1 MTDNDIKLFGA
12 SVMSAESAS
21 IKKSISLQS
30 TSFVVAC
37 RCVADCEGK
46 IVVSGVGKAGLI
58 GKKISATMASTGTP
72 SIWLDPINALH
83 GDLGM
88 VDQRDVT
95 LLISNSGSSGELLLT
110 AKGLHALGVKQ
121 IAMTKSKD
129 TLLSK
134 LCDLTLELGQHKEA
148 CPLNLS
154 PSTSTSVM
162 LALGDA
168 VALTV
173 QKMKNFSQDDY
184 ARYHPAGALGR
195 RVVAVKHLMRTD
207 DKIAVVSCDA
217 IIGNAMQSITRARCG
232 LCIVLDNAGKLKGV
246 YTDGDF
252 RRDWSSGVDI
262 STEPVSNHMNKTP
275 KSILCT
281 ASGSEALDIM
291 HKLRVNSLPVLDEQG
306 FVCGLVDIQ
315 DLV

>member
-1 MTDNDIKLFGA
+1 MNDLDVLVFGKQVMRAEAEGISSARDIQSDSFA
-12 SVMSAESAS
+12 SVCNMIVHCS
-21 IKKSISLQS
+21 
-30 TSFVVAC
+30 
-37 RCVADCEGK
+37 GK
-46 IVVSGVGKAGLI
+46 VVVSGVGKAGLI

-88 VDQRDVT
+88 VDAKDIA

-110 AKGLHALGVKQ
+110 AKGLRALGVTL
-121 IAMTKSKD
+121 IAMTRSID
-129 TLLSK
+129 TLLAK
-134 LCDLTLELGQHKEA
+134 MCDHTLELGLHEEA
-148 CPLNLS
+148 CPLNLA

-173 QKMKNFSQDDY
+173 LKMRGFSEQDY

-195 RVVAVKHLMRTD
+195 RVVPVEHLMRIG
-207 DKIAVVSCDA
+207 KAMAIVGESAVIGDA
-217 IIGNAMQSITRARCG
+217 VQAITKARCG
-232 LCIVLDNAGKLKGV
+232 LCMIIDEVGRLKGV

-252 RRDWSSGVDI
+252 RRDWSAGVDI
-262 STEPVSNHMNKTP
+262 GSEKVSIRMNKAP
-275 KSILCT
+275 RSIKFSMT
-281 ASGSEALDIM
+281 GGDALDLMRQI
-291 HKLRVNSLPVLDEQG
+291 KVNALPVMNTDHK
-306 FVCGLVDIQ
+306 VVGLLDIQ